1 MYLNKKKLIIIII
14 IYIYIGARGAV
25 VIALPLNYEVAGSIP
40 TGD

>member
-1 MYLNKKKLIIIII
+1 MRLANLSHIY

-25 VIALPLNYEVAGSIP
+25 VIALPLNHEVAGSIP